1 VATFSSNIGI
11 WYAKGG
17 FVKAIFCTTQV
28 QQRKRI
34 DVLVF
39 GMPVFIVPDRF
50 PLLSMRWS
58 VALP

>member
-11 WYAKGG
+11 WYAKGD
-17 FVKAIFCTTQV
+17 FVKARFCTTQV

-39 GMPVFIVPDRF
+39 GMPVFTVPDRF